1 MFHGGSTFGFLNG
14 ANRLPVFPFY
24 VADVS
29 SYGKDIK
36 ITKICCTTRNV
47 FKFLDYSAPLSESGG
62 YTEKYQIAKEM
73 IAADNKV
80 LTLIPEVPEEN
91 PTIAY
96 ASVTI
101 AEFLTYD
108 QIISQIVRS

>member
-1 MFHGGSTFGFLNG
+1 MGLTDYPFILST
-14 ANRLPVFPFY
+14 LPTCLAMV
-24 VADVS
+24 
-29 SYGKDIK
+29 KIIIIK
-36 ITKICCTTRNV
+36 ICYCKNYV

-108 QIISQIVRS
+108 QIISQIVSR